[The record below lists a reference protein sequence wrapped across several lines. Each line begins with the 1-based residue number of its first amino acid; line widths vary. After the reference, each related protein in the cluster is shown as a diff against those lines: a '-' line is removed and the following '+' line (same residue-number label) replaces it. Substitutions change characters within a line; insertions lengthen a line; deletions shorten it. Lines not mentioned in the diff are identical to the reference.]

1 MSIPTPASILPGL
14 TAISGTNGEYEITI
28 DLGAQPDT
36 IETDGRVVA
45 QAMLDALAAAYVAL
59 TTKTAFYTV
68 NKATTAQNVQGVGAS
83 IRKTYSFVTTE
94 EAITDGFP
102 AEA

>member
-1 MSIPTPASILPGL
+1 MTIPTPASILPGL
-14 TAISGTNGEYEITI
+14 TEINGNNGIYDISIN
-28 DLGAQPDT
+28 LGAQPDT

-45 QAMLDALAAAYVAL
+45 QALLDALSAAFAAL

-102 AEA
+102 PEA